1 LSSPDA
7 SGWMND
13 RSPDPADELDALLDG
28 RRSDVPEEL
37 APLVEAAQR
46 LRAAMLAHELDAAVA
61 AAHLAR
67 IQERIQGTGDARE
80 AVRRHRR
87 WRWRLRVIAIG
98 LAVAVALIPA
108 FMAAGAAVP
117 GDGLYPLKRAVEW
130 ARLATAVTPER
141 QAAERT
147 RLAVRRCEE
156 FEQLTTAGH
165 NDRLRAAK
173 VELRR
178 SLVAAR
184 AAIASA
190 RVRGAKPATVAK
202 WRAQLAE
209 VEQDAKELGI
219 ATADRARSVRVPL
232 AEQGRLRGPE
242 LVL

>member
-1 LSSPDA
+1 V
-7 SGWMND
+7 G
-13 RSPDPADELDALLDG
+13 PAG
-28 RRSDVPEEL
+28 
-37 APLVEAAQR
+37 
-46 LRAAMLAHELDAAVA
+46 H
-61 AAHLAR
+61 
-67 IQERIQGTGDARE
+67 GGN
-80 AVRRHRR
+80 
-87 WRWRLRVIAIG
+87 
-98 LAVAVALIPA
+98 
-108 FMAAGAAVP
+108 
-117 GDGLYPLKRAVEW
+117 
-130 ARLATAVTPER
+130 PER

-156 FEQLTTAGH
+156 SEQLATAGS

-173 VELRR
+173 VDLRR

-190 RVRGAKPATVAK
+190 PVRGADPATVAR

-232 AEQGRLRGPE
+232 AEQGRLSGPE